1 MRPQCEDGLNGTGRG
16 GGGGA
21 VYVLHTLCCMPLYTS
36 VFCGWQTSAATFLF
50 TLLFPLDVGHL
61 QRIKVMA
68 A

>member
-1 MRPQCEDGLNGTGRG
+1 M
-16 GGGGA
+16 
-21 VYVLHTLCCMPLYTS
+21 YVLHTLCCMPLCIS